1 MTHDLFC
8 QCLDLISHP
17 GKTLHVD
24 WWDIFGMKLFRD
36 PYFDNESG
44 RDFQQV
50 IDRDLRAKRNDF
62 LCHNFDFSRSLGDF
76 DLFLLKSLPDLE
88 KLITLAGLI
97 LMECPDYLYV
107 KEYRTSL
114 SKIFTSEQLNQL
126 HVFWAGGCNKPSFDC
141 ESFLNAAFS
150 IGMNAINVEL
160 QDSNV
165 WPLVLL
171 TLPAT
176 QLVIPFP
183 EKNILH
189 KIRKMERFL

>member
-1 MTHDLFC
+1 MNNDVFR
-8 QCLDLISHP
+8 QCLDVISHP
-17 GKTLHVD
+17 GKTLHID
-24 WWDIFGMKLFRD
+24 WWDILGMKCFHD
-36 PYFDNESG
+36 SYFDNESG
-44 RDFQQV
+44 TIVRQV
-50 IDRDLRAKRNDF
+50 IDRELRVRRYGL
-62 LCHNFDFSRSLGDF
+62 LCHKVDVTRPLD
-76 DLFLLKSLPDLE
+76 DRDIFLLKSLPDLE
-88 KLITLAGLI
+88 KLITYSGLI
-97 LMECPDYLYV
+97 MMKCPDYLYL

-126 HVFWAGGCNKPSFDC
+126 HVFWPGGCNKPSFDC

-176 QLVIPFP
+176 QLVTPFQ